1 MDPNL
6 VSIILSVMSL
16 ASFFM
21 GAVLYL
27 HGGKSISTK
36 YFSMIAVTTG
46 FWLTTMVI
54 DFYRYSKAGYAI
66 PPYILTRTSFAI
78 AVSVFY
84 FLFLFAYSFPQD
96 RLNIKKW
103 FLVSVS
109 VGAALVIVFAFIPG
123 AILEY
128 DEFLPGDYLAK
139 PFRGPAY
146 DFFFVPF
153 MFFLLFWSVGK
164 LLVTYRNTD
173 SIVDR
178 SKLRY
183 IISGTLI
190 SGFLGITYDIISAY
204 IPRNIGSLPVGHLG
218 AFIFVT
224 ISSYAILRHHLF
236 SVKVI
241 ATELLTFSI
250 WSFLLVRL
258 FFATGTLEFAV
269 NGTLLCIVLVFGAL
283 LIKSV
288 LNEVHE
294 REDLEKTSANL
305 EYLKNNLEKKILEQ
319 TEEVKSAYEVEK
331 KARIGLE
338 ELDKAK
344 NQFILTTQHHL
355 RTPLTII
362 SGYLS
367 GLKSKKDLEK
377 DTSEVFNRMSQSTE
391 EISKSVSV
399 LLKATEVRV
408 REKP

>member
-1 MDPNL
+1 MDLNL
-6 VSIILSVMSL
+6 VSILLSVMAL
-16 ASFFM
+16 ACLFM

-27 HGGKSISTK
+27 QGGGGLSSKL
-36 YFSMIAVTTG
+36 FAMIAVAAG
-46 FWLTTMVI
+46 LWMV
-54 DFYRYSKAGYAI
+54 DMVLSFYQYSRAGHAV
-66 PPYILTRTSFAI
+66 PPFILTKASYSL
-78 AVSVFY
+78 AVLVFY
-84 FLFLFAYSFPQD
+84 FLFLFAHAFPQD
-96 RLNIKKW
+96 KLNIKKW
-103 FLVSVS
+103 LLILAS
-109 VGAALVIVFAFIPG
+109 GATILVIIFSFIPG

-128 DEFLPGDYLAK
+128 DEFVPGDYLEKA
-139 PFRGPAY
+139 FRGPAY
-146 DFFFVPF
+146 DFFFVPL
-153 MFFLLFWSVGK
+153 MFFFLFWSIGK
-164 LLVTYRNTD
+164 LLITYRNTD
-173 SIVDR
+173 EVLDKK
-178 SKLRY
+178 KLRY
-183 IISGTLI
+183 IISGSLI
-190 SGFLGITYDIISAY
+190 SGFFGLTYDILSPY
-204 IPRNIGSLPVGHLG
+204 LPRNIGSLPVGHLG
-218 AFIFVT
+218 VFIFVT
-224 ISSYAILRHHLF
+224 MSSYAILRYRLF
-236 SVKVI
+236 NVKVI

-250 WSFLLVRL
+250 WTFLLVRL
-258 FFATGTLEFAV
+258 FLAGDSLEIII
-269 NGTLLCIVLVFGAL
+269 NGTLLLIVIIFGVL